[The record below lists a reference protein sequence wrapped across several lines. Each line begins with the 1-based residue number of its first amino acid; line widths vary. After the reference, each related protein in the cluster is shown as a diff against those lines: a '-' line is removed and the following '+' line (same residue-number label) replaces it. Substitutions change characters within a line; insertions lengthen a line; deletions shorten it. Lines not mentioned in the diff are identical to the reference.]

1 MPTRYLLFEL
11 DRIWNL
17 RLCFISKI
25 TAQSMLRFRLDERCA
40 GIDYRF
46 IKIRIDNQ
54 DEKWE
59 SRNQY
64 SLLRPAWF
72 GPLTATGHCK
82 KCNAN
87 KYFSFCVPLQKD
99 TSWGWENDI
108 FILGWT
114 LTLMS
119 SNMLTVIEKGCRE
132 SLTVILHFYEC
143 WIKHRNSGITVHA
156 LKVLRVPVT
165 FHRTI
170 TKLLFLLFF
179 SFYFFPCDSQMF
191 GCWDWEEE
199 TGSDCE
205 KEITDAG

>member
-1 MPTRYLLFEL
+1 M
-11 DRIWNL
+11 
-17 RLCFISKI
+17 
-25 TAQSMLRFRLDERCA
+25 
-40 GIDYRF
+40 
-46 IKIRIDNQ
+46 
-54 DEKWE
+54 
-59 SRNQY
+59 RNQY
-64 SLLRPAWF
+64 SLLRPPWF

-99 TSWGWENDI
+99 TSWWGENDI
-108 FILGWT
+108 FILWWT

-119 SNMLTVIEKGCRE
+119 SNMLTVGCRE

-156 LKVLRVPVT
+156 LKVSRVPVT
-165 FHRTI
+165 LTFHKTI
-170 TKLLFLLFF
+170 TKLLFLLFC
-179 SFYFFPCDSQMF
+179 SFYFFPYDSQMF

-205 KEITDAG
+205 KEITDAGEPKKWNTYIGHYRGARTVLNVRDVLASKELNYVIMTRLQWRLASIIAWRS